1 LSEPASD
8 TSSKPTGSAHG
19 TTTGWAAFRTPSFTF
34 FIIVRIINGMS
45 GVMLQL
51 AIGWE
56 VWRVFHDELTL
67 GLIGLAL
74 FVPNLLFF
82 LVTGTVADRIA
93 RQKIMAAS
101 YVSQAVCACV
111 FLVVLS
117 DATPSMPLTYVVLF
131 VLGTARAFSQ
141 PAMQSILPTIVPTHH
156 FSNGVAW
163 SSSAHQL
170 SVVIGPMIAGLL
182 LLWSAEAVFVSV
194 AVGLVVAAF
203 FILIVKTRG
212 QERARGPVTLES
224 LLAGISYIYNRQVI
238 LGAITLDLFAVLFGS
253 VNALLPVYVTDVLQ
267 TGPQGLGMLRA
278 SLALGSVTCGLAL
291 THIPVKRSAGRIL
304 LISVAVYGSATFLF
318 GISTSLYLSI
328 AALAL
333 AGAADM
339 VSVFIR
345 ASMIQLATPD
355 EMRGRVASVHGMFTN
370 ASGQL
375 GDFRAG
381 SLAAVLGAVPS
392 VAISAACTA
401 SLALLWAWK
410 FPRLRNVDALAVESL
425 REDKDR
431 GR

>member
-1 LSEPASD
+1 MSEPASA
-8 TSSKPTGSAHG
+8 SANKPTESAHG
-19 TTTGWAAFRTPSFTF
+19 TTTGWAAFRTPSFGF

-56 VWRVFHDELTL
+56 VWRIFQDELIL

-74 FVPNLLFF
+74 FAPNLLFF
-82 LVTGTVADRIA
+82 LVTGTVADRFA
-93 RQKIMAAS
+93 RQRIMAAS
-101 YVSQAVCACV
+101 YVSQAVCSYV
-111 FLVVLS
+111 LMVVLS
-117 DATPSMPLTYVVLF
+117 DPMPSMPFVYAILF
-131 VLGTARAFSQ
+131 LLGTARAFSQ
-141 PAMQSILPTIVPTHH
+141 PAQQSILPTIVPTHH

-170 SVVIGPMIAGLL
+170 AVVIGPMIAGALL
-182 LLWSAEAVFVSV
+182 LGADVVFKAVSCGLL
-194 AVGLVVAAF
+194 VGAF
-203 FILIVKTRG
+203 FILIVRTRG
-212 QERARGPVTLES
+212 QEKARGPVTLES
-224 LLAGISYIYNRQVI
+224 LMAGIRYIYNRQVI
-238 LGAITLDLFAVLFGS
+238 LGAITLDLFAVISGS
-253 VNALLPVYVTDVLQ
+253 VNALLPVYVTDVLH
-267 TGPQGLGMLRA
+267 TGPEGLGLLRA
-278 SLALGSVTCGLAL
+278 SLAVGAVTCGLAL
-291 THIPVKRSAGRIL
+291 THIPVKRNAGRIL
-304 LISVAVYGSATFLF
+304 LISVGVYGLATLLF

-328 AALAL
+328 GALAL
-333 AGAADM
+333 AGVADM

-381 SLAAVLGAVPS
+381 SVAAVLGAVPS
-392 VAISAACTA
+392 VAIGAACTA
-401 SLALLWAWK
+401 ALAVLWAWK

-425 REDKDR
+425 REDADR

>member
-1 LSEPASD
+1 LSEPAND
-8 TSSKPTGSAHG
+8 SSSSPPPSSHG
-19 TTTGWAAFRTPSFTF
+19 TTTGWAAFSTPSFRF
-34 FIIVRIINGMS
+34 FILVRIINGMS

-56 VWRVFHDELTL
+56 VWRIFQDELTL

-74 FVPNLLFF
+74 FAPNLLFF
-82 LVTGTVADRIA
+82 LLTGTVADRIA

-101 YVSQAVCACV
+101 YVLQAICAYV
-111 FLVVLS
+111 LMVVLS
-117 DATPSMPLTYVVLF
+117 DPLPSMSVVYVLLF
-131 VLGTARAFSQ
+131 LLGTARAFSQ
-141 PAMQSILPTIVPTHH
+141 PAQQSILPTIVPAHH

-170 SVVIGPMIAGLL
+170 SVVIGPMIAGWLL
-182 LLWSAEAVFVSV
+182 LLGADVVFETVSCSLVVGAVFV
-194 AVGLVVAAF
+194 LM
-203 FILIVKTRG
+203 VKTRG
-212 QERARGPVTLES
+212 QERARGPVTIES
-224 LLAGISYIYNRQVI
+224 LLAGIRYIYNRQVI
-238 LGAITLDLFAVLFGS
+238 LGAITLDLFAVIFGS

-267 TGPQGLGMLRA
+267 TGPEGLGMLRA
-278 SLALGSVTCGLAL
+278 SLALGAVTCGLAL
-291 THIPVKRSAGRIL
+291 THIPVKRNAGRIL
-304 LISVAVYGSATFLF
+304 LVSVGVYGLATLLF
-318 GISTSLYLSI
+318 GVSTSLYLSI

-333 AGAADM
+333 AGVADM

-355 EMRGRVASVHGMFTN
+355 EMRGRVGAVHGVFTN

-381 SLAAVLGAVPS
+381 SIAAVLGAVPS
-392 VAISAACTA
+392 VAIGAVCTA
-401 SLALLWAWK
+401 GLALLWAWK

-425 REDKDR
+425 REDADR

>member
-8 TSSKPTGSAHG
+8 SSADPAPSSHG
-19 TTTGWAAFRTPSFTF
+19 TTTGWAAFRTPSFGF

-56 VWRVFHDELTL
+56 VWRIFQDELIL

-74 FVPNLLFF
+74 FAPNLLFF
-82 LVTGTVADRIA
+82 LVTGTVADRFA
-93 RQKIMAAS
+93 RQRIMAAS
-101 YVSQAVCACV
+101 YVSQAVCSYV
-111 FLVVLS
+111 LMVVLS
-117 DATPSMPLTYVVLF
+117 DPMPSMPLVYAILF
-131 VLGTARAFSQ
+131 LLGTARAFSQ
-141 PAMQSILPTIVPTHH
+141 PAQQSILPTIVPTHH

-170 SVVIGPMIAGLL
+170 AVVIGPMIAGALL
-182 LLWSAEAVFVSV
+182 LLGAAVVFKAVSCGLL
-194 AVGLVVAAF
+194 VGAF
-203 FILIVKTRG
+203 FILIVRTRG
-212 QERARGPVTLES
+212 QEKARGPVTLES
-224 LLAGISYIYNRQVI
+224 LMAGIRYIYNRQVI
-238 LGAITLDLFAVLFGS
+238 LGAITLDLFAVIFGS
-253 VNALLPVYVTDVLQ
+253 VNALLPVYVTDVLH
-267 TGPQGLGMLRA
+267 TGPEGLGLLRA
-278 SLALGSVTCGLAL
+278 SLAIGAVTCGLAL
-291 THIPVKRSAGRIL
+291 THIPVKRNAGRIL
-304 LISVAVYGSATFLF
+304 LISVGVYGLATLLF

-328 AALAL
+328 GALAL
-333 AGAADM
+333 AGVADM

-381 SLAAVLGAVPS
+381 SVAAVLGAVPS
-392 VAISAACTA
+392 VAIGAACTA
-401 SLALLWAWK
+401 ALAVLWAWK

-425 REDKDR
+425 REDADR

>member
-1 LSEPASD
+1 M
-8 TSSKPTGSAHG
+8 
-19 TTTGWAAFRTPSFTF
+19 TTGWAAFRTPSFGF

-74 FVPNLLFF
+74 FAPNLLFF
-82 LVTGTVADRIA
+82 LVTGTVADRFP
-93 RQKIMAAS
+93 RQRIMAAS
-101 YVSQAVCACV
+101 YILQGGCACLL
-111 FLVVLS
+111 LVVLS

-131 VLGTARAFSQ
+131 LLGTARAFSQ
-141 PAMQSILPTIVPTHH
+141 PAQQSILPTIVPAHH

-170 SVVIGPMIAGLL
+170 SVVIGPMIAGALL
-182 LLWSAEAVFVSV
+182 LLGANIVFITV
-194 AVGLVVAAF
+194 ACALLVGAF
-203 FILIVKTRG
+203 FITIVRTRG
-212 QERARGPVTLES
+212 QEKARGPVTLES
-224 LLAGISYIYNRQVI
+224 LLAGIRYIYNRQVI
-238 LGAITLDLFAVLFGS
+238 LGSITLDLFAVIFGS
-253 VNALLPVYVTDVLQ
+253 VNALLPVYVTDVLH
-267 TGPQGLGMLRA
+267 TGPEGLGILRA
-278 SLALGSVTCGLAL
+278 SLAVGAVTCGLAL
-291 THIPVKRSAGRIL
+291 THIPVKHNAGRIL
-304 LISVAVYGSATFLF
+304 LSTVGVYGLATLVF

-333 AGAADM
+333 AGVADM

-345 ASMIQLATPD
+345 ATMIQLATPD

-381 SLAAVLGAVPS
+381 SIAAVLGAVPS
-392 VAISAACTA
+392 VVIGALATA
-401 SLALLWAWK
+401 SLAALWAWK
-410 FPRLRNVDALAVESL
+410 FPRLRNVDALDVDSL
-425 REDKDR
+425 REDADR